1 MIQPKCKAGIH
12 HRDVPRSWRQQ
23 NDICLIHNEI
33 NLDANNA
40 IQGLKQYSFKF
51 ATIHHSNSLRMLM
64 RFVILCCLSLVL
76 LLPWNH
82 SGFTFRLAHAASVP
96 ITLLL
101 KPSSL
106 QNCLRITGRCAVRFQ
121 ACQFWFP

>member
-1 MIQPKCKAGIH
+1 M
-12 HRDVPRSWRQQ
+12 
-23 NDICLIHNEI
+23 CLAPIHNEI

-51 ATIHHSNSLRMLM
+51 VTIHDSNSLRMLM

-76 LLPWNH
+76 LLPQNH
-82 SGFTFRLAHAASVP
+82 SGFTFRLAHAASAP
-96 ITLLL
+96 IMPLL

-106 QNCLRITGRCAVRFQ
+106 QNCLKMRAFPSWIAIRLFRSAGRCAVRFQ

>member
-51 ATIHHSNSLRMLM
+51 VTIHDSNSLRMLM
-64 RFVILCCLSLVL
+64 RFVIF
-76 LLPWNH
+76 
-82 SGFTFRLAHAASVP
+82 GFTFRLAHAASVP
-96 ITLLL
+96 ITPLL

-106 QNCLRITGRCAVRFQ
+106 QNCLRISTGRCAVRFQ